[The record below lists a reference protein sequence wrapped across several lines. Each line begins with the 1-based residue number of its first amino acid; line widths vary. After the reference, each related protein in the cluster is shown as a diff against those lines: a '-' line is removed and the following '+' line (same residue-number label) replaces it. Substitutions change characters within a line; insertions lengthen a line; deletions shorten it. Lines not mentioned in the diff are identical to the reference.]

1 MRHAVK
7 NTTLLV
13 LNYDDA
19 IAFYTQK
26 LNFILT
32 EDVPLGD
39 CKRWITIQAKNQ
51 SNFGLVLS
59 LADSELQKATVGK
72 QAGDGVAF
80 FMQTDDAVRDYTSFS
95 KNGVKFIQIPTEQP
109 YGTVA
114 IFKDLYGNK
123 WDLIEPAK

>member
-1 MRHAVK
+1 MNHIK
-7 NTTLLV
+7 NATLLV
-13 LNYDDA
+13 LNYDDT

-26 LNFILT
+26 LNFILV
-32 EDVPLGD
+32 EDVQLGD
-39 CKRWITIQAKNQ
+39 GKRWVTIQAKDQ
-51 SNFGLVLS
+51 PNFALVVT
-59 LADSELQKATVGK
+59 LANTDLQKATVGK

-80 FMQTDDAVRDYTSFS
+80 FMQTNDSNRDYVTFS
-95 KNGVKFIQIPTEQP
+95 KNGVQFLQKPTKQP